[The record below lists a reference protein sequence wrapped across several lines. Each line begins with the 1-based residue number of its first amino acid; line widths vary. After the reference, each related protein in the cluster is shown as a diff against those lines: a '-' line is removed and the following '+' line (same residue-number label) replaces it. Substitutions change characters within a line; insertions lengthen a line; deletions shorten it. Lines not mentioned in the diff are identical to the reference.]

1 MPRYVKEQKK
11 FVDSGIQLHTP
22 VDLVPATQY
31 TRLNNVLPKTEG
43 VLQTRDGLTSIATVL
58 ASSEIHTIFRLN
70 QGVPSVLN
78 ERLFG
83 ADQRFFTAV
92 LPAGTTITERTGLT
106 FDGEKL
112 SIINFRFTNDEAS
125 WAIIANRAGMRKY
138 RGGAGAGYYH
148 KLGITPPLTPATAVD
163 GGAGNLNSTGGTE
176 YDWRYTYVNGVTN
189 SESNPSDVAL
199 TAGGE
204 EAKRP
209 TANTNPDPSFGG
221 TGFTNPANARDG
233 DSATF
238 ATGTA
243 LSVSETRKS
252 CLWLTWETSG
262 GTESVLFLKVNAEF
276 IGGGTS
282 ATVVGTIYYTLD
294 GGTTWKTLVTTN
306 GTKAKKTYSAP
317 IPIGT
322 AFADIQVRAVVLGS
336 GAVNIGPAT
345 ITRLAFDKVGGDFSI
360 TDLTD
365 EGVLVGGGGNKTL
378 ELRVYDIRTDSTLS
392 TATDSTLA
400 LVNKQALVFVEAP
413 TDDQVTVIRLYRRGG
428 TLPNNWNRVGT
439 FALSENPIGIVSG
452 IPGTGAGNDWPGAAN
467 TVGPGNAKLSN
478 NKRAWFDDTTQ
489 VDLRLT
495 NFGLAIPNGA
505 TIRGIEVQIEG
516 NAASGTA
523 AQRQIRVGL
532 TKDGTALAGARKT
545 AVELNEDV
553 MTPLVTSTANIGGV
567 RTIGNNTLSMVV
579 NAHAGQY
586 VRLTGGQAS
595 TIGEM
600 RLVASN
606 TATLLT
612 YDADE
617 DDLAFGFGDNF
628 EVVPAGTDTTKIEG
642 GASDL
647 WGTTWTET
655 EIEASTFGV
664 LIGDNDATAAELRID
679 SVTVIIY
686 ANGLVD
692 NVADTDLGSTLELD
706 NDVPVSSVEVLER
719 PLPRVWGPFDERV
732 LACGDPDRPES
743 VYFSKRGQADQW
755 PPQNHIETGDP
766 GEAMVNGLVYNTR
779 SFAFSKERLFELVP
793 NIVSGVTFKPFPT
806 PCGRGLIAPF
816 GLVVSDAIY
825 FVAKDG
831 VYMTTGGEEQ
841 SLVDNDIKP
850 LFPTQSGPGRDVGG
864 YEAIDF
870 TVLEDIELEWHNDEL
885 YFTYKG
891 ATSGDRQTLIYDLVR
906 RRWRAA
912 TWSPEVVTVYSE
924 VSTVS
929 SLLMGSTTGLYYEAQ
944 GNDDQGTDITA
955 SLRTGSHDQGQ
966 PLNTK
971 QYGVLLVDCDPG
983 DATVIVTPFINGE
996 ASSLAPTNL
1005 TGSGRQ
1011 IFTIDLL
1018 ETEARNISFD
1028 FSWVKTS
1035 AQTPIL
1041 FQYEILYF
1049 MLPVA
1054 TEHWASD
1061 ETAFGL
1067 QGWLHLRDLYV
1078 TIRSTADV
1086 TLTLDFDGTTQPYTI
1101 LSTGGV
1107 RKKVYVPLA
1116 PNKGKLYKFEFNSS
1130 TPFNLFEA
1138 ASEVRVKQW
1147 LTSLGYAVVKPFGG
1161 EQLERTI
1168 AV

>member
-1 MPRYVKEQKK
+1 MPRYIKDPRKLA
-11 FVDSGIQLHTP
+11 DTGIQLRTP

-31 TRLNNVLPKTEG
+31 TRLNNVLPKIEG
-43 VLQTRDGLTSIATVL
+43 ELRTRDGLTSIATVL

-83 ADQRFFTAV
+83 ADQRFFTTV
-92 LPAGTTITERTGLT
+92 LPAGTVIVERTGQT

-138 RGGAGAGYYH
+138 RGGVGTGYYQ
-148 KLGITPPLTPATAVD
+148 KLGITPPLTAATAVD
-163 GGAGNLNSTGGTE
+163 GGSGNLNSTGGTE

-199 TAGGE
+199 TAGSS

-209 TANTNPDPSFGG
+209 TANTNPDSSFGG
-221 TGFTNPANARDG
+221 TAFTNPANARDG

-243 LSVSETRKS
+243 ASSSESRLS
-252 CLWLTWETSG
+252 CLWLTWEASG
-262 GTESVLFLKVNAEF
+262 GTESALFLKVAAEF

-306 GTKAKKTYSAP
+306 GTKARETYSAP

-322 AFADIQVRAVVLGS
+322 AFVDIQVRAVVFGS
-336 GAVNIGPAT
+336 GATDIRAAT
-345 ITRLAFDKVGGDFSI
+345 VARLVFDIVGGDFST
-360 TDLTD
+360 TDLTN
-365 EGVLVGGGGNKTL
+365 EGILTGGGGNKTL
-378 ELRVYDIRTDSTLS
+378 ELRVYDIRTDSTLA

-413 TDDQVTVIRLYRRGG
+413 TDTQVTSIRLYRRGG
-428 TLPNNWNRVGT
+428 TLPGSWNRVGD
-439 FALSENPIGIVSG
+439 FALSENPVGIISG
-452 IPGTGAGNDWPGAAN
+452 IPGTAAGIGWSVPNF
-467 TVGPGNAKLSN
+467 AKLLD
-478 NKRAWFDDTTQ
+478 NKRALYDNTGQD
-489 VDLRLT
+489 DLRLT
-495 NFGLAIPNGA
+495 NFSLTIPNGA

-516 NAASGTA
+516 NAADAVA
-523 AQRQIRVGL
+523 ANRQIRVGL

-545 AVELNEDV
+545 AVELNEDI
-553 MTPLVTSTANIGGV
+553 MTPLVSSTATLGST
-567 RTIGNNTLSMVV
+567 RTIGNGGLSMVV
-579 NAHAGQY
+579 NAHAGQF
-586 VRLTGGQAS
+586 VRLTSGFFS
-595 TIGEM
+595 GEM
-600 RLVASN
+600 RIIASN

-612 YDADE
+612 INADE
-617 DDLAFGFGDNF
+617 PDLIFVIGDSF
-628 EVVPAGTDTTKIEG
+628 EVQPVGTNTTKIEG

-647 WGTTWTET
+647 WGTTWTEA

-664 LIGDNDATAAELRID
+664 LISDNDATAAELRID
-679 SVTVIIY
+679 AVTIIIY
-686 ANGLVD
+686 ANGLED
-692 NVADTDLGSTLELD
+692 NVADVDLGSTLELD

-719 PLPRVWGPFDERV
+719 SLPRVWGPFDERV
-732 LACGDPDRPES
+732 LGCGDPDRPES

-766 GEAMVNGLVYNTR
+766 GEALINGVIYNTR
-779 SFAFSKERLFELVP
+779 SFVFSKERMFELVP
-793 NIVSGVTFKPFPT
+793 NIVSGVTLKPFPT
-806 PCGRGLIAPF
+806 PCGRGLIAPN

-831 VYMTTGGEEQ
+831 VYLTTGGEEQ
-841 SLVDNDIKP
+841 SLVDDSIKP

-891 ATSGDRQTLIYDLVR
+891 VTTGTRQTLIYDLVR

-912 TWSPEVVTVYSE
+912 TWTPEVVTVYSE

-929 SLLMGSTTGLYYEAQ
+929 SLLVGSSTGLYYEAQ
-944 GNDDQGTDITA
+944 GNDDQGTAITA

-996 ASSLAPTNL
+996 DSSLAPTNL
-1005 TGSGRQ
+1005 TGLGRQ

-1061 ETAFGL
+1061 ETSFGL

-1086 TLTLDFDGTTQPYTI
+1086 TLTLNFDGTTQTYTI
-1101 LSTGGV
+1101 ASTGGV
-1107 RKKVYVPLA
+1107 RQKVYVQLA

-1130 TPFNLFEA
+1130 AAFNLFEGS
-1138 ASEVRVKQW
+1138 SEIRVKQW
-1147 LTSLGYAVVKPFGG
+1147 LTSLGYQTLPAFGG
-1161 EQLERTI
+1161 EQLDRTI